1 MDGKDDFE
9 EWRKAFK
16 EAVKAAYE
24 KGEKKKSKET
34 KKMEMEK
41 WLWTLSQVIFAIVTT
56 HHFYRPFR
64 VTFIPAAFLCNCF
77 CNVE

>member
-9 EWRKAFK
+9 EWRKAFE

-34 KKMEMEK
+34 KKMELEK
-41 WLWTLSQVIFAIVTT
+41 WLWT
-56 HHFYRPFR
+56 YRK
-64 VTFIPAAFLCNCF
+64 
-77 CNVE
+77 